1 MNSAVG
7 SSYKNF
13 IRTSLGGFKNEA
25 FEEAL
30 DQAIQIKLEDAAT
43 DRETPLTERLNQ
55 IWTAGILGGSLG
67 GITSTIGQLTPVT
80 KSDVAIALEAKASGL
95 KDIADRLS
103 KAGSPSTMEIVQ
115 RQMDNANAEL
125 ARQTQIDIK
134 NSEAA
139 QARSKTVA
147 TANPYDKPL
156 KFDEAGQAE
165 LPLGV
170 TPTAPKKTQFLAD
183 VIGSRATV
191 GGYTGSIELS
201 DDGTVRLAL
210 DDVRDDGVTHMNI
223 GPRLMPVD
231 KSGVSVERNSLTAL
245 GSDVEGIKAGTP
257 FVVPDKKAKTQFAF
271 PESADNV
278 VVLPSLGGV
287 DAILVRNTRMVGQQN
302 VTRDVVI
309 TDPDQIEDTIKYY
322 KLDPKMV
329 TEQKDVGQLEL
340 DLFGEPAPA
349 PVAEAPASEQLELP
363 LTEGQSSVA
372 VQEQPIQKKV
382 SPEIE
387 TAREM
392 VVGNPL
398 VAELR
403 LLATNGFKPEEINK
417 VATQFTPEQF
427 IDLETRLSAASKFAL
442 ELDDTKTKDRTAIL
456 NSVES
461 LTAINERVKVA
472 RIIPASAPQATE
484 VPAAPQATE
493 VPAVTQATEAPAA
506 PQATEV
512 PAAPQATEV
521 PAVTQATEV
530 PTAPQAELPKQKKTK
545 GKRRAVTPIEGTT
558 VVDNPEDPAKQV
570 VELEVKKDS
579 LAETT
584 MIPDFFRSAPPIT
597 LVEADKKVT
606 ESLAK
611 IAADRA
617 VGISV
622 PPTILQ
628 AVHIM
633 ATRVNKAKKDLQI
646 ETNNIDQQIVE
657 IEKPDEQVKTDADAI
672 RDNLMSIIT
681 GEQQAPEAAIEKAKK
696 VVAPS
701 KPFENESGVF
711 RNETEAQLFSDFVNN
726 GYLVSNLTEFGFHS
740 KKVSGIS
747 LGYKRAEGLPAYQ
760 VEIKQRILA
769 GIKDRF
775 SFIEAPETDIVTV
788 KSKVPFGNMED
799 TGSEYLP
806 LPMVADSEQ
815 KPIRGF
821 FTNDPRVTAAQ
832 MDLGKEVYASKETL
846 QQIKNGEFNLN
857 PSIEVD
863 ENTGRVKRVELY
875 PNHSGVYGAGD
886 LSLVGTSGYESRG
899 ENKPMQLDSLLVEP
913 AARYLDNAG
922 PTARNR
928 SSGMSTYQSFMD
940 DAIAAS
946 NLYEDVPLEESQGAS
961 KTRRS
966 RIGNL
971 LLNTFKLDENNAE
984 HVVLSAQMDHSLQ
997 LKEFGLAS
1005 RISSV
1010 LEAARL
1016 KDPNTT
1022 IEDLKSL
1029 PKIIVQSMKD
1039 AEGNTPSY
1047 NYAASI
1053 LKANRYG
1060 GTSPEDVLTNYGL
1073 NLYDRLTNADL
1084 SKGVTSFSSL
1094 ISSRARNTVKAQ
1106 KRRGTLDTAV
1116 KTISVDAATQTAYP
1130 ESKTAFAAMSQLISE
1145 NDDVRASVIAAE
1157 EDNLTQLV
1165 NNLESNDT
1173 MYDLLFGIVQK
1184 SVPELN
1190 PNINSEDLV
1199 NIADRTLSS
1208 SKLDERKAI
1217 SESLSKSTEG
1227 LQLANLLLEA
1237 GWLPPVGRAG
1247 RVIPPSVTAALSPQ
1261 ERTKALKPPTSNEAI
1276 RENVRAM
1283 KQLARTNPDI
1293 KLSISDDVA
1302 MAADAARKMNQA
1314 ELDKLGV
1321 RSGDTESVVEAFRQI
1336 AETGKPQH
1344 RRVAALLVQSP
1355 ELIRNVNFNIGDFND
1370 VRFAGAFMPKSN
1382 LVVINLSGHNGR
1394 GIADVLLHEFLHAET
1409 HQIMTNPKTPM
1420 QRKALARITA
1430 LRNLTKVEAGKRG
1443 LESDQFVDALGD
1455 DVEFL
1460 AYALTDVKF
1469 QGVITDATPTGQR
1482 SLLSR
1487 IVDAILN
1494 FFGVDKDA
1502 NLSNPLEELID
1513 FARMFA
1519 TDTTYNINY
1528 RSTIRDRADQIQDV
1542 ISSFKAELQ
1551 MYNRSLQPDVRYKR
1565 SDVAALDAAYVAA
1578 VEAGDMETAQRMV
1591 DGAAKE
1597 AGYDVGPLWHGS
1609 AAWKGDAKDFTVF
1622 KKREDGS
1629 SEFWFTT
1636 DRKQAEDYALSSYW
1650 DRSIGS
1656 GIAKPFFLKSPWMS
1670 AELNGVRLATV
1681 RDPNQ
1686 IKSADPVTYDDNG
1699 NVIPLS
1705 QRFQI
1710 TSPDIRFARKG
1721 KLTNEQLDY
1730 LADLEA
1736 DLEGS
1741 EPAMLSAIVEEKQL
1755 PTTDGWL
1762 FRDGTFME
1770 VDLSTQGN
1778 AEAALVTHRD
1788 SIITVIV
1795 DKHESALEEFLDEKG
1810 VESQLMLDDNDI
1822 YELAKRLGYARVV
1835 SSGTELYVEATGEL
1849 SARQRSAL
1857 KDASIE
1863 SEMSV
1868 IRDLGPNRA
1877 RQFVTLFDGKLQ
1889 FSPATEV
1896 DEPIERFEGAL
1907 TGVANQ
1913 LADLLPANINV
1924 EFDSTLDGEA
1934 AVSRA
1939 DFRTIKV
1946 NAEKLYKRV
1955 ANMNKRGAK
1964 ASIRSLVDHE
1974 VAHIAVGMEF
1984 TPDEVA
1990 KVADSLGEQRLQQ
2003 IAEEYYSATGLTADE
2018 IRSRVATD
2026 RESGRLTNS
2035 DIADEWLRMTV
2046 TKVATGQ
2053 TAEND
2058 IRYALKDP
2066 TLLDAVVRSIQ
2077 AFITKLRQL
2086 FADYPTAETAAM
2098 VSRASRT
2105 FNKIRKGAAMPDS
2118 SVLEDTRFGDSQSF
2132 LAALDGAPEVGRT
2145 MYAVPVMSSNPKKTD
2160 GFWATLKSKMY
2171 NMPAELRAI
2180 SNMRT
2185 GTINTI
2191 SSSLKDFIRDFPKMR
2206 DTAIAAGVSVDDIK
2220 TLFGTTAPPLTDA
2233 VLKDINNKVDSFEA
2247 QLDTTGLTDEQVEQR
2262 ILDYREALKRDERLK
2277 FNTEF
2282 RKKQVAAEKAV
2293 ADAGFGGL
2301 VSKAIALRTDINK
2314 MREYGGIGFDESND
2328 VYLTRAYRYF
2338 TTEGWAMAARSGGQI
2353 TIDGKVVD
2361 FEKLR
2366 SAAADAYYEQAEII
2380 LKKKGMPYSKQD
2392 VSDMTLNMLD
2402 KYLETLETMSKT
2414 TDRIA
2419 VDSLRQDLNRFKPK
2433 KDIDS
2438 TFRELL
2444 GEIDDPVANA
2454 ANTLFKVGMMSAN
2467 EQFRNQFAQTA
2478 IDLGLASKQPKP
2490 DYVQWRSESSFA
2502 TMGPMAGLWFDPKI
2516 AGVLDETFGV
2526 NMANHMAHSTKM
2538 MSKIGRGVSR
2548 MSGLAVQMKTQLG
2561 IGYWPRNAIGG
2572 YLMSA
2577 AQGIFWNPLSD
2588 AGRESV
2594 IQSARGAFS
2603 NLPTEEKQRD
2613 AILRLV
2619 QLNVLNDQS
2628 QGRVVQDMI
2637 RGLIASPEQ
2646 ELLELMADIDE
2657 ARATKDAGGVIARIK
2672 QKGLLKG
2679 VFDVVGSKYGSLT
2692 DFLGSLDGMIDGL
2705 YKVNAYYYE
2714 RGVIDRHFGKSMS
2727 EAEKDEAA
2735 ALKVKLVFAGH
2746 SQVIDAVQSF
2756 NRTPIANIFL
2766 PFARWKSE
2774 VFRTMLNTVPLA
2786 MEEINQGGLMA
2797 RRGTRRLAGFIGTL
2811 TAAPTIIG
2819 TLATIVFRALSGD
2832 DEEERML
2839 NVNEIEALREGLPK
2853 WQRGHSLYAQV
2864 LKGNKIQFIDMTYIL
2879 PHSQLTDMFKIISD
2893 GYRTGKGIEGSK
2905 LASYVVNDIIGV
2917 QIAAA
2922 SIGEILSNQDNFG
2935 QPIYVETDSAPVK
2948 VNRMLMHYGKN
2959 ALLPSASLKLY
2970 EAFRTGQQNTGEIL
2984 LGEALGARPRTL
2996 TFGEV
3001 ERRAFRNLKSLQD
3014 SSVSIIGELMSGRYK
3029 SQDDVDDVI
3038 DRHQDAMNQTQ
3049 ARISNFIHTMRDLGS
3064 PNSSIAASAKASRFS
3079 EDTIRSADAGY
3090 RIAWRGND
3098 AWFGKAYANTK
3109 QGEEQDPNERLQMI
3123 ANKLNKKPDIY
3134 WVNDPTE

>member
-1 MNSAVG
+1 
-7 SSYKNF
+7 
-13 IRTSLGGFKNEA
+13 
-25 FEEAL
+25 
-30 DQAIQIKLEDAAT
+30 
-43 DRETPLTERLNQ
+43 
-55 IWTAGILGGSLG
+55 
-67 GITSTIGQLTPVT
+67 
-80 KSDVAIALEAKASGL
+80 
-95 KDIADRLS
+95 
-103 KAGSPSTMEIVQ
+103 
-115 RQMDNANAEL
+115 
-125 ARQTQIDIK
+125 
-134 NSEAA
+134 
-139 QARSKTVA
+139 
-147 TANPYDKPL
+147 
-156 KFDEAGQAE
+156 
-165 LPLGV
+165 
-170 TPTAPKKTQFLAD
+170 
-183 VIGSRATV
+183 
-191 GGYTGSIELS
+191 
-201 DDGTVRLAL
+201 
-210 DDVRDDGVTHMNI
+210 
-223 GPRLMPVD
+223 
-231 KSGVSVERNSLTAL
+231 
-245 GSDVEGIKAGTP
+245 
-257 FVVPDKKAKTQFAF
+257 
-271 PESADNV
+271 
-278 VVLPSLGGV
+278 
-287 DAILVRNTRMVGQQN
+287 
-302 VTRDVVI
+302 
-309 TDPDQIEDTIKYY
+309 
-322 KLDPKMV
+322 
-329 TEQKDVGQLEL
+329 
-340 DLFGEPAPA
+340 
-349 PVAEAPASEQLELP
+349 
-363 LTEGQSSVA
+363 
-372 VQEQPIQKKV
+372 
-382 SPEIE
+382 
-387 TAREM
+387 
-392 VVGNPL
+392 
-398 VAELR
+398 
-403 LLATNGFKPEEINK
+403 
-417 VATQFTPEQF
+417 
-427 IDLETRLSAASKFAL
+427 
-442 ELDDTKTKDRTAIL
+442 
-456 NSVES
+456 
-461 LTAINERVKVA
+461 
-472 RIIPASAPQATE
+472 
-484 VPAAPQATE
+484 
-493 VPAVTQATEAPAA
+493 
-506 PQATEV
+506 
-512 PAAPQATEV
+512 
-521 PAVTQATEV
+521 
-530 PTAPQAELPKQKKTK
+530 
-545 GKRRAVTPIEGTT
+545 
-558 VVDNPEDPAKQV
+558 
-570 VELEVKKDS
+570 
-579 LAETT
+579 
-584 MIPDFFRSAPPIT
+584 MIPDFYKSAPPIS
-597 LVEADKKVT
+597 LVEAEKKVN
-606 ESLAK
+606 EARAK
-611 IAADRA
+611 IGEDRA
-617 VGISV
+617 AGISV
-622 PPTILQ
+622 SSALLS
-628 AVHIM
+628 AVHNM
-633 ATRVNKAKKDLQI
+633 ATRVARAKKDLQI
-646 ETNNIDQQIVE
+646 ETNNIDQQIAE
-657 IEKPDEQVKTDADAI
+657 IEKPDEVVKTDVEANRDHLIAI
-672 RDNLMSIIT
+672 IN
-681 GEQQAPEAAIEKAKK
+681 GQKPAPEAATKKAKE
-696 VVAPS
+696 VIAPS
-701 KPFENESGVF
+701 KPFESEDGVF
-711 RNETEAQLFSDFVNN
+711 RNETEAQLFADFVNN
-726 GYLVSNLTEFGFHS
+726 GYPVSNLTEFGFHS

-747 LGYKRAEGLPAYQ
+747 LGFPRAAGLPAYQ

-769 GIKDRF
+769 GIKERF
-775 SFIEAPETDIVTV
+775 PFIEAPETDIVTV
-788 KSKVPFGNMED
+788 KSKVPFGNMND

-806 LPMVADSEQ
+806 LPMVADADK

-832 MDLGKEVYASKETL
+832 MDLGKEVYVSKETL
-846 QQIKNGEFNLN
+846 QQIENGKFNLN
-857 PSIEVD
+857 PSIDVD
-863 ENTGRVKRVELY
+863 KTTGRVKRVELY

-899 ENKPMQLDSLLVEP
+899 ENKSMQLDSLLVEP
-913 AARYLDNAG
+913 AARYLDKAG
-922 PTARNR
+922 PSARNR
-928 SSGMSTYQSFMD
+928 SAGMSTYGSFMD
-940 DAIAAS
+940 DAVAAS
-946 NLYEDVPLEESQGAS
+946 SLYEDVPLEESQAA
-961 KTRRS
+961 KQTRRS

-971 LLNTFKLDENNAE
+971 LLKTLNLDENNAE
-984 HVVLSAQMDHSLQ
+984 DVVLSAQMDHSLQ

-1005 RISSV
+1005 RIAGV

-1029 PKIIVQSMKD
+1029 PKVIVQSMRD
-1039 AEGNTPSY
+1039 ADGKTPSY
-1047 NYAASI
+1047 SYAASI

-1073 NLYDRLTNADL
+1073 NLYDRLTNGDL

-1094 ISSRARNTVKAQ
+1094 ISSRADKTIKAQ

-1116 KTISVDAATQTAYP
+1116 KTISVDAATQTEYP

-1173 MYDLLFGIVQK
+1173 MYDLLFGVVQK
-1184 SVPELN
+1184 SVPDLN
-1190 PNINSEDLV
+1190 PNINPEDLV

-1208 SKLDERKAI
+1208 SKLEERKAI
-1217 SESLSKSTEG
+1217 SESLSNSTEG
-1227 LQLANLLLEA
+1227 LKLANLLLEA

-1293 KLSISDDVA
+1293 KLSISDDVT

-1344 RRVAALLVQSP
+1344 RRVAALLLESP

-1370 VRFAGAFMPKSN
+1370 VRFAGAYMRKSN

-1409 HQIMTNPKTPM
+1409 YQIMADPKTPA

-1482 SLLSR
+1482 SLLRR
-1487 IVDAILN
+1487 IVDAILGM
-1494 FFGVDKDA
+1494 FGVDNDTS
-1502 NLSNPLEELID
+1502 LSDPLEELID

-1519 TDTTYNINY
+1519 TGTTYNINY

-1542 ISSFKAELQ
+1542 ISSFRAELQ
-1551 MYNRSLQPDVRYKR
+1551 MYNRSLQPDVQYQR
-1565 SDVAALDAAYVAA
+1565 SGVAALDAAHLAA
-1578 VEAGDMETAQRMV
+1578 VEAGDIDTAQRMV
-1591 DGAAKE
+1591 NEAARR
-1597 AGYDVGPLWHGS
+1597 AGYLEKFIRGDSQKGVNTFDPDKAGS
-1609 AAWKGDAKDFTVF
+1609 NTFGRGSNIGFFFT
-1622 KKREDGS
+1622 GINNQ
-1629 SEFWFTT
+1629 TT
-1636 DRKQAEDYALSSYW
+1636 AQTYVNMGGGNGEVRTFFLSRK
-1650 DRSIGS
+1650 
-1656 GIAKPFFLKSPWMS
+1656 KPFLVPKAGVGSDGELGRYLIHNLFPVRSKDIDAIDYTKPAADWGRSNIDRDLALRLGIEAREWLLSRGYDSVKY
-1670 AELNGVRLATV
+1670 AEEDIETARETIILNPT
-1681 RDPNQ
+1681 Q
-1686 IKSADPVTYDDNG
+1686 IKSADPVTYDDAG

-1705 QRFQI
+1705 QRFQT
-1710 TSPDIRFARKG
+1710 TSPDIRFARKS

-1736 DLEGS
+1736 DLEGG
-1741 EPAMLSAIVEEKQL
+1741 ELAMLSAIVEEKQL

-1778 AEAALVTHRD
+1778 AEAALVTHRQ

-1795 DKHESALEEFLDEKG
+1795 DKHERALEDFLDEKG
-1810 VESQLMLDDNDI
+1810 VESELMLDDNDI

-1849 SARQRSAL
+1849 SARQRAAL

-1863 SEMSV
+1863 SGMGV

-1877 RQFVTLFDGKLQ
+1877 RQFITLFDGKLKY
-1889 FSPATEV
+1889 SPATEV

-1907 TGVANQ
+1907 TSVANQ
-1913 LADLLPANINV
+1913 LAELLPANINV

-1939 DFRTIKV
+1939 DFRTVKV
-1946 NAEKLYKRV
+1946 NVENLHNRV

-1964 ASIRSLVDHE
+1964 ASIRSLIDHE
-1974 VAHIAVGMEF
+1974 LAHIAVGMEF

-2018 IRSRVATD
+2018 IRNRVAAD
-2026 RESGRLTNS
+2026 RKSGRLTNS

-2105 FNKIRKGAAMPDS
+2105 FNKIRKGTAMPDS

-2145 MYAVPVMSSNPKKTD
+2145 MYSVPVVSSNPKKVD
-2160 GFWATLKSKMY
+2160 GFWATLTSKMY
-2171 NMPAELRAI
+2171 NLPAELRAVT
-2180 SNMRT
+2180 NMRT

-2247 QLDTTGLTDEQVEQR
+2247 QLDTTGLTEEQVEQR
-2262 ILDYREALKRDERLK
+2262 VLDYRESLKRDERLK

-2293 ADAGFGGL
+2293 AAAGFGGL
-2301 VSKAIALRTDINK
+2301 VSKAIALRNDINK
-2314 MREYGGIGFDESND
+2314 FKGDIGFDESND

-2338 TTEGWAMAARSGGQI
+2338 TTEGWAMAARSGGKI

-2361 FEKLR
+2361 FERLR
-2366 SAAADAYYEQAEII
+2366 STAADAYREQAQMN
-2380 LKKKGMPYSKQD
+2380 LSKTGRPYTEQD
-2392 VSDMTLNMLD
+2392 VSDMTLDMLD

-2419 VDSLRQDLNRFKPK
+2419 VDSLRKDLNRFKPK

-2490 DYVQWRSESSFA
+2490 DYVKWRSESSYA

-2526 NMANHMAHSTKM
+2526 NMASHMAHSTKM
-2538 MSKIGRGVSR
+2538 MSKLGRGVSR

-2594 IQSARGAFS
+2594 IQAARGAFS

-2657 ARATKDAGGVIARIK
+2657 ARATKDAGGVVARIK

-2679 VFDVVGSKYGSLT
+2679 VSDVVGSKYGSLT

-2735 ALKVKLVFAGH
+2735 ALKVKLGFAGH

-2756 NRTPIANIFL
+2756 NRTPLASIFL

-2774 VFRTMLNTVPLA
+2774 VFRTMLNTIPLA

-2819 TLATIVFRALSGD
+2819 TLATTVFRALAGD
-2832 DEEERML
+2832 DEEDERML
-2839 NVNEIEALREGLPK
+2839 DVYERDVLREALPN
-2853 WQRGHSLYAQV
+2853 WQRGHSLFAQV
-2864 LKGNKIQFIDMTYIL
+2864 LKGGKIQFIDMTYIL
-2879 PHSQLTDMFKIISD
+2879 PHSQLTDMLSIISD
-2893 GYRTGKGIEGSK
+2893 GYRTGKGLEGSK
-2905 LASYVVNDIIGV
+2905 LASYVVNELIGV

-2922 SIGEILSNQDNFG
+2922 SIGEILANQDDFG

-2948 VNRMLMHYGKN
+2948 INRMLMHYGKN
-2959 ALLPSASLKLY
+2959 ALIPSFAIKGY
-2970 EAFRTGQQNTGEIL
+2970 ESFRKGQQNTSDIL

-3001 ERRAFRNLKSLQD
+3001 ERRGFRNLKSLQD
-3014 SSVSIIGELMSGRYK
+3014 SSVGIVGELMSGRYK
-3029 SQDDVDDVI
+3029 SQGDVDDIVN
-3038 DRHQDAMNQTQ
+3038 RHQDAMNQTQ
-3049 ARISNFIHTMRDLGS
+3049 ARLSNFIRTMKDLGS
-3064 PNSSIAASAKASRFS
+3064 PTSSIAASAKASRFS
-3079 EDTIRSADAGY
+3079 EDTIESAYAGY
-3090 RIAWRGND
+3090 RVAWKGND
-3098 AWFGKAYANTK
+3098 AWFEKAYANTK
-3109 QGEEQDPNERLQMI
+3109 QGEEQDPSERVRMVRN
-3123 ANKLNKKPDIY
+3123 ATDGKPDVY
-3134 WVNDPTE
+3134 WVNDRIE